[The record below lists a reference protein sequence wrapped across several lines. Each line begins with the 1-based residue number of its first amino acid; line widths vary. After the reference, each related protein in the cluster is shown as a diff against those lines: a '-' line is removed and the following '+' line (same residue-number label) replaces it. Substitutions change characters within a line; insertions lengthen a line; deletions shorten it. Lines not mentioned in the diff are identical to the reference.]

1 MKTGKVSQTTWR
13 RTVSGYIDMAGG
25 KIHPAIEEC
34 CADFLVTDCPN
45 GENQISDRP
54 DGSGHAKRI
63 VSALASSV
71 GDVPVT
77 PVFAMAEAA
86 NALASKGAKPKGLL
100 LTFDLPEWL
109 EEKALENILME
120 AARAGKEHALPI
132 LNIQA
137 QTVPS
142 LAHILVHATAIG
154 HVEGEAFSGAAAE
167 TKNLD
172 VVAAGPVGLAG
183 SLQIL
188 AEKEAEL
195 KRHFQQGFL
204 NTLRQ
209 HENEIFAS
217 EAIGMAYAAGA
228 RIWQTGQGGIL
239 AALWNMGETLGVGME
254 LDMKKFPILQETIEV
269 CEQYDVNPYLL
280 TSAGTMLFALQ
291 GGERLAERLR
301 RAGHRAAVIGH
312 TIRRKER
319 VLHNGEDM
327 RYLDRPA
334 MDEIWKIL

>member
-1 MKTGKVSQTTWR
+1 MSK
-13 RTVSGYIDMAGG
+13 YIDRTDGNL
-25 KIHPAIEEC
+25 HPAIEEC
-34 CADFLVTDCPN
+34 CADFLVSDCPHDGN
-45 GENQISDRP
+45 PISGRRNSGEQAAGRV
-54 DGSGHAKRI
+54 KRM

-71 GDVPVT
+71 GDAPVT

-100 LTFDLPEWL
+100 LALDLPEWL
-109 EEKALENILME
+109 EEKTLEHTLRE

-132 LNIQA
+132 LNIQV

-154 HVEGEAFSGAAAE
+154 HAEGESSSGAAAE

-172 VVAAGPVGLAG
+172 VVVAGSVGLAG

-195 KRHFQQGFL
+195 KTHFQQAFL
-204 NTLRQ
+204 NTLRR
-209 HENEIFAS
+209 HEKEIFAS
-217 EAIGMAYAAGA
+217 EAVSAAYAAGA
-228 RIWQTGQGGIL
+228 GIWQTGQGGIL

-254 LDMKKFPILQETIEV
+254 LDMKKFPILQETVEV

-280 TSAGTMLFALQ
+280 TSAGTMIFALP
-291 GGERLAERLR
+291 GGERLKETLV
-301 RAGHRAAVIGH
+301 RAGCRAAVIGH

-319 VLHNGEDM
+319 VLRNGEDF

-334 MDEIWKIL
+334 ADEIWKLL